1 MTIDKQEFITV
12 VEAFTEEQKRIAI
25 AHLPMQII
33 EEEAIKR
40 YTHAENAINDI
51 VDIVEPYKSGCVNEY
66 QDVINIIDSVE
77 ERIMN
82 FREDLRR
89 EISNDTTG
97 TIEGSNERCKE
108 CGEDS

>member
-33 EEEAIKR
+33 EEEAVKR
-40 YTHAENAINDI
+40 YTYAENAIK
-51 VDIVEPYKSGCVNEY
+51 DIVEIVTYKGGCVNEY

-77 ERIMN
+77 ERIKK

-97 TIEGSNERCKE
+97 TLEGSNERCEE
-108 CGEDS
+108 CS